1 MFTDLLS
8 PVFFYH
14 SGSAETY
21 GVFRNL
27 AIDERLRADNGV
39 IVDPRSF
46 QHRTLSCDP
55 NIIADGYPLRG
66 RVHRLFADQSAFGDA
81 VVGIDDITLAGD
93 GSIIAYFDTVPR
105 IDDRAYTYIYMIT
118 DLDIASP
125 QIDARIKRNILADSY
140 IGGIDMDFAQNP
152 WGGAIREARLETTN
166 PHMAENDFF
175 QTVKQVKHVSFRLMF
190 F

>member
-1 MFTDLLS
+1 M
-8 PVFFYH
+8 
-14 SGSAETY
+14 
-21 GVFRNL
+21 N
-27 AIDERLRADNGV
+27 
-39 IVDPRSF
+39 
-46 QHRTLSCDP
+46 
-55 NIIADGYPLRG
+55 
-66 RVHRLFADQSAFGDA
+66 
-81 VVGIDDITLAGD
+81 ITLAGD

>member
-66 RVHRLFADQSAFGDA
+66 ESIGCSRISRP
-81 VVGIDDITLAGD
+81 LAMPWLE
-93 GSIIAYFDTVPR
+93 S
-105 IDDRAYTYIYMIT
+105 MI
-118 DLDIASP
+118 
-125 QIDARIKRNILADSY
+125 
-140 IGGIDMDFAQNP
+140 
-152 WGGAIREARLETTN
+152 
-166 PHMAENDFF
+166 
-175 QTVKQVKHVSFRLMF
+175 
-190 F
+190 